1 MCNEGVV
8 KVNGKQAKASKEISE
23 NDVIEIDTITR
34 YLKFKVVKIPTSKN
48 VSKKEAKELV
58 EILEEK
64 KKDFKNV
71 IDLL

>member
-1 MCNEGVV
+1 MCDEGVV